1 MSYDWLLKTFSLKS
15 ADYSC
20 LENIPVGMSEKITS
34 EASLVKSGFN
44 GELGVHGAG
53 GGGSVRSFVSQM
65 WVRTRAQDVGFRQMD
80 VMPPVQKMPPAVRK
94 WSRGTH
100 GEEI

>member
-34 EASLVKSGFN
+34 EASLVKSGFIR
-44 GELGVHGAG
+44 GVG
-53 GGGSVRSFVSQM
+53 GTRGGRGREKLCFSDVSQN
-65 WVRTRAQDVGFRQMD
+65 QG
-80 VMPPVQKMPPAVRK
+80 P
-94 WSRGTH
+94 GC
-100 GEEI
+100 GL